1 MAIGAL
7 RTMTLNGGSSRGARL
22 KRHLLIIS
30 RHHPALYD
38 YVRERFAGEP
48 NLEVILDRR
57 HGVERRARPGRTDV
71 ERRSVDRRRRP
82 DVDAALRMESMQF
95 LTIPLERVEPTEGS
109 L

>member
-1 MAIGAL
+1 MPVGAL
-7 RTMTLNGGSSRGARL
+7 QTMTLTGPGSACA

-48 NLEVILDRR
+48 NVDVILDRR
-57 HGVERRARPGRTDV
+57 CGRDRRLHRRETDV
-71 ERRSVDRRRRP
+71 ERRGAERRIRP

-95 LTIPLERVEPTEGS
+95 LTIAPKASSCSGGLPA
-109 L
+109 